1 MNQFTELAPV
11 ILFVGFYFTTKDIY
25 LSTSVLMIAV
35 VCQIGIEH
43 FRTGTIKPMSHIVL
57 WSVLLFGSLTLFF
70 QNETFIQWKPTII
83 NWAFALILW
92 GSQFIGGKSPIKAV
106 LGKQISLPEQVWIR
120 LGYGWAL
127 GFFVAGS
134 LNLIIAYN
142 FSLDFWVTYKLV
154 GGFGLTLMYLV
165 ISVTYLVKSGH
176 LSETTTPPTE
186 HQ

>member
-1 MNQFTELAPV
+1 MV
-11 ILFVGFYFTTKDIY
+11 
-25 LSTSVLMIAV
+25 AV

-92 GSQFIGGKSPIKAV
+92 GSQFIGGKAV

-127 GFFVAGS
+127 GCFVAGS